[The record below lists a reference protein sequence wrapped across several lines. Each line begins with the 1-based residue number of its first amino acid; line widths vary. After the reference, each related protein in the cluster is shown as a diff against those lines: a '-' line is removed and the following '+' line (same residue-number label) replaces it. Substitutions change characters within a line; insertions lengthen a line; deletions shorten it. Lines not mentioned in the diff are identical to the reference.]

1 MKNLI
6 KPIIIT
12 CFFFAVTALNLN
24 AQEGW
29 NFGLKGGLNMAWI
42 STPEVSGNPL
52 PGTFGT
58 RTSYNVGLFAEYG
71 FNKHLYFQM
80 LMNFDRRGF
89 SYKESEG
96 NNSTDITIRANYL
109 EIPLLI
115 RYAVPVSDKFDIYG
129 LLGPSIAYLIGGR
142 IVGEKTV
149 NGVVGDVDNK
159 ITDSYNSTS
168 FGIKAGLGVEIP
180 FADDKGATFFDV
192 RYNYGFG
199 HDMKQGGYYESNTIN
214 ANSQVVSFVVGVKG
228 YIE

>member
-1 MKNLI
+1 MKTPIMIFLPLI
-6 KPIIIT
+6 FLLLLLQPEAK
-12 CFFFAVTALNLN
+12 
-24 AQEGW
+24 AQDGW
-29 NFGLKGGLNMAWI
+29 NFGLKGGLNMSWI
-42 STPEVSGNPL
+42 STPEVSGEPL
-52 PGTFGT
+52 SGTFGT

-71 FNKHLYFQM
+71 FNKHLYFQIP
-80 LMNFDRRGF
+80 MNYDRRGF

-115 RYAVPVSDKFDIYG
+115 RYAVPVSDKVDIYG
-129 LLGPSIAYLIGGR
+129 LLGPSIAYLVGGR

-149 NGVVGDVDNK
+149 NGVVGDVNNK
-159 ITDSYNSTS
+159 ITDSYTTTAI
-168 FGIKAGLGVEIP
+168 GIKAGLGIEIP

-199 HDMKQGGYYESNTIN
+199 HDMKQGGYYESSTIS
-214 ANSQVVSFVVGVKG
+214 ANSHVVSFVVGVKG

>member
-1 MKNLI
+1 MKDFVKIL
-6 KPIIIT
+6 IIT
-12 CFFFAVTALNLN
+12 LGIILIHSGSM
-24 AQEGW
+24 AQNGW

-42 STPEVSGNPL
+42 STPEVSGDPL

-71 FNKHLYFQM
+71 FNKHIYFQM
-80 LMNFDRRGF
+80 LMNFDGRGF

-149 NGVVGDVDNK
+149 NGEVGEVNNK
-159 ITDSYNSTS
+159 ITDSYNSTA

-199 HDMKQGGYYESNTIN
+199 HDIKQGGYYESSNIN
-214 ANSQVVSFVVGVKG
+214 ANSQVISFVVGVRG
-228 YIE
+228 YL

>member
-12 CFFFAVTALNLN
+12 CFFFIMTALCLH

-29 NFGLKGGLNMAWI
+29 NFGLKGGLNLAWI
-42 STPEVSGNPL
+42 STPEVSGDPL

-71 FNKHLYFQM
+71 FNKHLYFQV

-89 SYKESEG
+89 SYKDSEG

-109 EIPLLI
+109 EIPLLL
-115 RYAVPVSDKFDIYG
+115 RYAIPVSDKFDIYG
-129 LLGPSIAYLIGGR
+129 LLGPSIAYLISGR
-142 IVGEKTV
+142 IVGENTV

-168 FGIKAGLGVEIP
+168 FGIKVGLGVEIP
-180 FADDKGATFFDV
+180 FAEDKGATFFDV

-199 HDMKQGGYYESNTIN
+199 HDMKQGGYYEHSSIN